1 MPDSNLL
8 EALLDSW
15 DRNNTI
21 LVELLHAL
29 PEGGMT
35 ARAME
40 NSPSVAETICHLHY
54 LRMVLV
60 EEDAPEWAGPVPTV
74 EWLDE
79 RDVPRLVAW
88 LNESALT
95 VRKATQARV
104 AAGRDMD
111 LHFDHPILLLQHLLW
126 HESYHYG
133 QMKLTLKLTGRPIE
147 DAQAGPI
154 SWDILMDKKTAP

>member
-1 MPDSNLL
+1 MADSNLL

-15 DRNNTI
+15 DRNNQI
-21 LVELLHAL
+21 LVELLYAL
-29 PEGGMT
+29 PEGGLT

-40 NSPSVAETICHLHY
+40 GSPSVAETISHLHY
-54 LRMVLV
+54 VRMVQV

-79 RDVPRLVAW
+79 RDIPRLAAW
-88 LNESALT
+88 LQESALT
-95 VRKATQARV
+95 VRRATAARV
-104 AAGRDMD
+104 AAGKDMD

-126 HESYHYG
+126 HEAYHYG
-133 QMKLTLKLTGRPIE
+133 QIKLTLKLTGRPIP

-154 SWDILMDKKTAP
+154 SWDILMDKKVRP